1 MPSLKIKGV
10 PGPTSAAYI
19 AGRSLFARGPGTR
32 EQVFQYARFG
42 ITAGAE
48 TANLN
53 RAIENGWLVAL
64 TDNLVG
70 LSDRAQHYYAGTEPA
85 PKEMGSLATPREN
98 VNAMKPL
105 SARYRINPRGLRADA
120 MDNSLKAMPS
130 HHAKVSP

>member
-1 MPSLKIKGV
+1 MPSSKIKGV
-10 PGPTSAAYI
+10 PGNASASYI
-19 AGRSLFARGPGTR
+19 AGRSLFARGPSTR

-53 RAIENGWLVAL
+53 RAIESGWLVAL
-64 TDNLVG
+64 SDNLVG
-70 LSDRAQHYYAGTEPA
+70 LSERAQHYYAGTEPA
-85 PKEMGSLATPREN
+85 PKEMGSMAAPREN

-130 HHAKVSP
+130 HWSKVTP